1 MVKHLA
7 GPNPRHEDIIMP
19 KAAEPPSTSRRPD
32 HELLVLGEA
41 LTETNQRL
49 GAEDLAE
56 IERIELTEKW
66 SDIIDARCSVEA
78 KSQTGRRIK
87 AGAIIIAF
95 ARTGTIHKVAL
106 SLAGD
111 ILACGQRQ
119 RLWENDPD
127 RR

>member
-19 KAAEPPSTSRRPD
+19 KAAEPPSTSRRTD
-32 HELLVLGEA
+32 HDLLVLGEA

-49 GAEDLAE
+49 GADDLDEVERDRLTAE
-56 IERIELTEKW
+56 WFGT
-66 SDIIDARCSVEA
+66 IDAMCSVEA

-95 ARTGTIHKVAL
+95 ARTGEIHKVAL

-111 ILACGQRQ
+111 VLAASQ
-119 RLWENDPD
+119 
-127 RR
+127 